1 MQRNSE
7 EWRQTEAV
15 YEAAEIRIVA
25 SDNKL
30 FSRRP
35 IFPRTK
41 SPRRGST
48 FQDSD
53 PYSSLLGT
61 ENREISLEFVD
72 DECSGLVLW
81 ANFPPDMTEFRT
93 RFTISNVIGRRSTE
107 ENI

>member
-1 MQRNSE
+1 MQRNAE

-53 PYSSLLGT
+53 SYPSLLGT
-61 ENREISLEFVD
+61 ENRELSLESVN
-72 DECSGLVLW
+72 EGCSGLVLW
-81 ANFPPDMTEFRT
+81 ANYSPDMMEFR
-93 RFTISNVIGRRSTE
+93 RFTISNIIGRRSTE